1 MSRALET
8 ERLFLILPALQ
19 GISGKIQYSYRGRVQ
34 RASIQKQYASAQE
47 SPLTVQEI
55 KDLLIAHG
63 ILDDLLAGDRKTDQ
77 LGRHQS
83 HLRLV
88 NEGRVGL
95 GIN

>member
-34 RASIQKQYASAQE
+34 RASIQKQYVSAQE
-47 SPLTVQEI
+47 PPLTVQEI
-55 KDLLIAHG
+55 KALLITNG
-63 ILDDLLAGDRKTDQ
+63 ILDDLIAGDRKNDQ
-77 LGRHQS
+77 LGRHQG

-95 GIN
+95 GVN